1 MNETKTYIR
10 TRIDRKVKEEATL
23 VLETMGLSVADFI
36 RISLTRVAHGKAI
49 PFYIRVPNAK
59 TRAAMI
65 EARQNIADKKTRFS
79 SPEELF
85 NALENENRSK

>member
-10 TRIDRKVKEEATL
+10 TRIDRQVKEEAAL
-23 VLETMGLSVADFI
+23 VLKSMDLSIADFI
-36 RISLTRVAHGKAI
+36 RIALTRVARDKAI
-49 PFYIRVPNAK
+49 PFDIRVPNAK

-65 EARQNIADKKTRFS
+65 EARQNIANRKARFT

-85 NALENENRSK
+85 NELENKAN